1 MSEKKQQLLNK
12 AIKDSET
19 ALSSAQTKLNT
30 MLETL
35 DSDNEQVKKQQDIVA
50 LWNKIND
57 IRTNNLNKQAAS
69 AENEGL
75 LDAEYELLEKEK
87 EDDWELLGGRKKTRR
102 RRNRKSRRR
111 RRKTQYK
118 RK

>member
-1 MSEKKQQLLNK
+1 
-12 AIKDSET
+12 
-19 ALSSAQTKLNT
+19 

-57 IRTNNLNKQAAS
+57 IRTNSLNKQAAS

-75 LDAEYELLEKEK
+75 LDAEYELLEK